1 MNGGEVFWW
10 GIGDGKWGFHGVVF
24 HGVTAKIARGLWWSG
39 ERQQQRV
46 HSELG
51 SLEMEVGQ
59 RWGLAGDGAWWGVL

>member
-1 MNGGEVFWW
+1 MGSGGLASRSYCK
-10 GIGDGKWGFHGVVF
+10 DRTRLVV
-24 HGVTAKIARGLWWSG
+24 VG
-39 ERQQQRV
+39 ERLQQRV